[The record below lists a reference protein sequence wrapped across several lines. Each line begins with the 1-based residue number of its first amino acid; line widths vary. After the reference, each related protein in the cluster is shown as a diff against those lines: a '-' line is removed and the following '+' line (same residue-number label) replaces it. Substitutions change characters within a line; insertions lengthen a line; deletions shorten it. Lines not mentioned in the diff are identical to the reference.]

1 MRSAIRELA
10 VTATLLPICVGCRGS
25 ARLLG
30 AVEHMVVR

>member
-10 VTATLLPICVGCRGS
+10 VTATLLPIYVGCRGS

-30 AVEHMVVR
+30 AVEHMVAR